1 MPDAANS
8 NNNKTKPNGS
18 KSSGAKPTEN
28 KNAFIHY
35 LEHHQKI
42 AKNTLFQLGQQPLT
56 TSFTCFVIGI
66 ALVLPVLL
74 SVLLANLE
82 DINKNWDGSPQIT
95 LLLKKGLP
103 SLDAGVLAD
112 KISEKQSVSSSLF
125 IDNEQALTDFKAR
138 FEFTDAIEF
147 LDENP
152 LPHAIIVRLSSDI
165 SLLTDIEQLRDSLL
179 TLPEVESA
187 LLDAAWVQR
196 LQSITRLVERAV
208 WVIATMLSLTVVL
221 VLGNTIRLAIENRK
235 EEIIV
240 VKLVGGTNPF
250 VRRPFLYM
258 GVLLG
263 LGSSIVA
270 WCLIHWVIYILN
282 EPIQTFASSYQFD
295 FSLSGLTFISTL
307 FLLLFGLSLGWL
319 SAWLAV
325 RKHLDEIEPS

>member
-1 MPDAANS
+1 MADSP
-8 NNNKTKPNGS
+8 

-28 KNAFIHY
+28 KNAFKHY
-35 LEHHQKI
+35 LEHHQKV
-42 AKNTLFQLGQQPLT
+42 AKSTLIQLSQHALT

-103 SLDAGVLAD
+103 SLDAGVLAG
-112 KISEKQSVSSSLF
+112 KILEKQSVNSSLF
-125 IDNEQALTDFKAR
+125 IDNEQALADFKTR

-152 LPHAIIVRLSSDI
+152 LPHAIIVRLNPEISSL
-165 SLLTDIEQLRDSLL
+165 SAIEQLRDSLV
-179 TLPEVESA
+179 TLPEVDSA
-187 LLDAAWVQR
+187 ILDAAWVQR

-208 WVIATMLSLTVVL
+208 WIIATMLSLTVVL

-240 VKLVGGTNPF
+240 VKLVGGTDPF

-258 GVLLG
+258 GVFLG
-263 LGSSIVA
+263 LGASIVA
-270 WCLIHWVIYILN
+270 WCLIQWVIYILN
-282 EPIQTFASSYQFD
+282 EPIQALSLSYQFE
-295 FSLSGLTFISTL
+295 FSLSGLTFLSTL
-307 FLLLFGLSLGWL
+307 FLLIFGLSLGWL

-325 RKHLDEIEPS
+325 RRHLDEIEPS

>member
-1 MPDAANS
+1 MADSPKHS
-8 NNNKTKPNGS
+8 NQKPNAT

-28 KNAFIHY
+28 KNAFTHY
-35 LEHHQKI
+35 IENHQKV
-42 AKNTLFQLGQQPLT
+42 AKSTLIQLCQNPLT
-56 TSFTCFVIGI
+56 SFFTCFVIGI

-74 SVLLANLE
+74 SVLLANVE

-95 LLLKKGLP
+95 LLLIKGLP

-112 KISEKQSVSSSLF
+112 KISEKQSVKSSTF
-125 IDNEQALTDFKAR
+125 VDNEQALADFKSR

-152 LPHAIIVRLSSDI
+152 LPHAIIVRLNPEISS
-165 SLLTDIEQLRDSLL
+165 LTAIEQLRDSLV
-179 TLPEVESA
+179 TLPEVDSA
-187 LLDAAWVQR
+187 ILDAAWVQR
-196 LQSITRLVERAV
+196 LQSITLLIERAV

-235 EEIIV
+235 EEIII

-258 GVLLG
+258 GVFLG
-263 LGSSIVA
+263 LGASLIA

-282 EPIQTFASSYQFD
+282 EPIQALSLSYQVD

-307 FLLLFGLSLGWL
+307 FLLIFGLSLGWL

-325 RKHLDEIEPS
+325 RRHLDEIEPS

>member
-1 MPDAANS
+1 MADTSNTNKSQTNS
-8 NNNKTKPNGS
+8 T

-28 KNAFIHY
+28 KNAFKHY
-35 LEHHQKI
+35 LENHQKV
-42 AKNTLFQLGQQPLT
+42 AKSTLVQLGQQALT

-95 LLLKKGLP
+95 LLLKKGVP
-103 SLDAGVLAD
+103 SLDAGVLAS
-112 KISEKQSVSSSLF
+112 KIAKRQSINSSLF
-125 IDNEQALTDFKAR
+125 IDNEQALADFKTR

-152 LPHAIIVRLSSDI
+152 LPHAIIVRLNPEI
-165 SLLTDIEQLRDSLL
+165 SALSAIEQLRDSLV

-187 LLDAAWVQR
+187 ILDAAWVQR
-196 LQSITRLVERAV
+196 LQSITRLIERGV

-235 EEIIV
+235 EEIII

-258 GVLLG
+258 GTFLG
-263 LGSSIVA
+263 LGASIVA

-282 EPIQTFASSYQFD
+282 EPIQALAMSYQLNFH
-295 FSLSGLTFISTL
+295 LSGLTFVSTL
-307 FLLLFGLSLGWL
+307 FLLTFGLSLGWL
-319 SAWLAV
+319 SAWIAV
-325 RKHLDEIEPS
+325 RRHLDEIEPS